1 MKKWKAFLIAV
12 VCVLVIL
19 FFPVVSTQSV
29 TGNAAV
35 ITEAGPR
42 PGTSPM
48 EIQIRELRS
57 LACTYRKNFAIT
69 LEGNRV
75 DEFASS
81 YASESEYGDCV
92 ISQMYYDEE
101 LDRMTLCTLFH
112 PHDEAYIEIT
122 WKENRYI
129 LEIEK

>member
-42 PGTSPM
+42 PGTSLM

-57 LACTYRKNFAIT
+57 LVCTYRKNFVFT

-81 YASESEYGDCV
+81 YTSESEYGDCV
-92 ISQMYYDEE
+92 ISQMTQ
-101 LDRMTLCTLFH
+101 TLQYCLLR
-112 PHDEAYIEIT
+112 PLA
-122 WKENRYI
+122 
-129 LEIEK
+129 